1 MSARDLIRYA
11 AALLLAAVVGVIG
24 PAYAEEAPP
33 AEEPPPAP
41 AGPPDLRQVQVQVWI
56 SETNEQGLRDIGANL
71 EFNRVVRGEDQGGS
85 VQRATTQVFDPFNPE
100 FRVTLPAPDPTGAEP
115 PLRPDLSGSLQDG
128 IQTQSGAGMTFSV
141 INTGRGTV
149 DGIFRGI
156 ERKADVD
163 LISKPEL
170 LVVNGQAAQ
179 INAGGEFPYQSVQY
193 NNQGVPIL
201 NVAWE
206 NLGVNINLTPLI
218 RSDDLIQIDFTE
230 LDVTDIVRVDNIRG
244 IDLPVFSQ
252 RKQTGSVLVP
262 NGQALVIGGLSS
274 RVVRRTERRVP
285 IVGAVPL
292 VGIPFRGRRAEA
304 GNNHLLIFVSPTI
317 VDLQELEPRSIN
329 ALEFWRNR
337 EWANRERIL
346 REVEA
351 LEENL

>member
-1 MSARDLIRYA
+1 MSMSRFSRMTWLL
-11 AALLLAAVVGVIG
+11 ALLLCGGFAFAQE
-24 PAYAEEAPP
+24 EEAPP
-33 AEEPPPAP
+33 AEPAPP

-56 SETNEQGLRDIGANL
+56 SETNEQGLRDIGTNL
-71 EFNRVVRGEDQGGS
+71 DFNRIVRGVEQSHS
-85 VQRATTQVFDPFNPE
+85 VQRVRTQVFDPFNPD
-100 FRVTLPAPDPTGAEP
+100 FTVTLPAPDPTGENP
-115 PLRPDLSGSLQDG
+115 PLRPDQSGSLADG
-128 IQTQSGAGMTFSV
+128 IQTQSGAGMSFSV
-141 INTGRGTV
+141 ISTDRGTI
-149 DGIFRGI
+149 DGVFRST
-156 ERKADVD
+156 ERTADVD

-170 LVVNGQAAQ
+170 LVVNGQSAQ

-218 RSDDLIQIDFTE
+218 RTDDLIQIEFTE

-285 IVGAVPL
+285 IVGALPL

-304 GNNHLLIFVSPTI
+304 GNNHLLIFVSPT
-317 VDLQELEPRSIN
+317 VVNLQEMEPRSIN
-329 ALEFWRNR
+329 ALNFWQNR
-337 EWANRERIL
+337 EWTNRQRIM